1 MKGRE
6 REKQDGIGDRTPDVL
21 AQPPQLSL
29 YRLWPVLVLVGGL
42 LIYVS
47 FDGSKYLSLENL
59 RLYRA
64 DLEIYVTNYTTIS
77 LIIFAIAY
85 VVVVVFSLPGA
96 SVMTVTA
103 GFLFGVLIGTGLAV
117 VSATVG
123 ATGIF
128 LIAKTTLG
136 DPLRAHAGLSLKKM
150 ELEFK
155 ENALSYLLI
164 LRLVPLF
171 PFFIVNVV
179 PAFLGVK
186 LRIYVSATA
195 IGIIPGTFV
204 YAQVG
209 AGLDSI
215 LVGDEKLTI
224 STVFS
229 GDVLAALIGL
239 AILSASPI
247 FYKFLRN
254 LKERGNSA

>member
-6 REKQDGIGDRTPDVL
+6 REKQAGPDDQAPDVL
-21 AQPPQLSL
+21 VQPPQISL
-29 YRLWPVLVLVGGL
+29 CRLWPILVLIGGL
-42 LIYVS
+42 IIFVS
-47 FDGSKYLSLENL
+47 LDGSKYLTLESL

-64 DLEIYVTNYTTIS
+64 DLETYVANYTIIT
-77 LIIFAIAY
+77 LIIFAVAY
-85 VVVVVFSLPGA
+85 VFVVVFSLPGA

-103 GFLFGVLIGTGLAV
+103 GFLFGVVIGTGLAV
-117 VSATVG
+117 VSATAG

-128 LIAKTTLG
+128 LVAKTTLG
-136 DPLRAHAGLSLKKM
+136 DPLRARAGSSLKKM
-150 ELEFK
+150 ELGFN
-155 ENALSYLLI
+155 ENAFSYLLI

-171 PFFIVNVV
+171 PFFLINLV
-179 PAFLGVK
+179 PAFLGVN

-215 LVGDEKLTI
+215 LVGDEKLSIATI
-224 STVFS
+224 FS

-239 AILSASPI
+239 AILCALPI
-247 FYKFLRN
+247 FYKFIQAQ
-254 LKERGNSA
+254 KGKGNSA

>member
-6 REKQDGIGDRTPDVL
+6 IKKQAGSGDQAPHVL
-21 AQPPQLSL
+21 TQPPQLSL
-29 YRLWPVLVLVGGL
+29 RRLWPVLVLIAGL

-47 FDGSKYLSLENL
+47 FDGAKYLTLESL

-64 DLEIYVTNYTTIS
+64 DLETCVTNNTTIT

-103 GFLFGVLIGTGLAV
+103 GFLFGSAIGTGLAV

-136 DPLRAHAGLSLKKM
+136 DPLRARAGPSLKKM
-150 ELEFK
+150 ESGFQ

-171 PFFIVNVV
+171 PFFLVNLV

-186 LRIYVSATA
+186 LRTYVLATA
-195 IGIIPGTFV
+195 TGIIPGTFV

-215 LVGDEKLTI
+215 LVGDEKLSIDTI
-224 STVFS
+224 FS
-229 GDVLAALIGL
+229 GDVLAALTGL
-239 AILSASPI
+239 AVLSALPI
-247 FYKFLRN
+247 FYKFLQDQ
-254 LKERGNSA
+254 KGKGNSK

>member
-6 REKQDGIGDRTPDVL
+6 REIQAGSGDQAPNVL
-21 AQPPQLSL
+21 AQTMQFSL
-29 YRLWPVLVLVGGL
+29 RRLWPALVLIGGL

-47 FDGSKYLSLENL
+47 FDGSKYLTLESL

-64 DLEIYVTNYTTIS
+64 DLETCVTNYTAIT
-77 LIIFAIAY
+77 LVIFAIAY

-103 GFLFGVLIGTGLAV
+103 GFLFGSIIGTGLAV

-136 DPLRAHAGLSLKKM
+136 DPLRARAGSSLKKM
-150 ELEFK
+150 ELGFK

-171 PFFIVNVV
+171 PFFLVNLV

-209 AGLDSI
+209 AGLDGI
-215 LVGDEKLTI
+215 LVSDDKLSIDTI
-224 STVFS
+224 FT
-229 GDVLAALIGL
+229 GEVLAALIGL
-239 AILSASPI
+239 AVLCALPI
-247 FYKFLRN
+247 FYKFLQAQ
-254 LKERGNSA
+254 KVKGNSA